1 MTKSLVNRTMSLLL
15 ALVMLLPFC
24 NGLFSGS
31 CSIDVY
37 AASNIYREQDW
48 DEAFSDG
55 CDNGYFHNAV
65 QNYLI
70 DVKKG
75 LRLQKRIED

>member
-1 MTKSLVNRTMSLLL
+1 MSLLL

-31 CSIDVY
+31 CSVDVY

-48 DEAFSDG
+48 DEAFSM
-55 CDNGYFHNAV
+55 AV
-65 QNYLI
+65 TTDTFIMQYKTI
-70 DVKKG
+70 
-75 LRLQKRIED
+75 